1 MGLDFRSK
9 KLRERERERERE
21 RSGFGERKVVFV
33 GLKSNKR
40 VYLAFHFFKS
50 L

>member
-9 KLRERERERERE
+9 KLRERERERE